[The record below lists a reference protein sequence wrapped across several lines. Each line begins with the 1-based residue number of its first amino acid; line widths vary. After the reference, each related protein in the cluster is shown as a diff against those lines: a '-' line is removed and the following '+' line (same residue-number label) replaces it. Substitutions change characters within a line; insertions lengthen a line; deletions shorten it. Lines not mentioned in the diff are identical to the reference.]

1 MNTVFLSWC
10 RALKSKRGVLVLAE
24 MLCLIAVA
32 SAFLVVTPLV
42 QANNH
47 GYGDKEAD
55 AEEDEEAAVAEK
67 DKDVEKKK
75 EKKKNATFKSIVTTI
90 SKEPSGSG
98 DIVGTT
104 AKLFSHI
111 TLDDLKNDPWVIV
124 TLKIRSK
131 TVTFGA
137 TAFLDPDNRKPSVWL
152 AEVLPPN
159 NPNDPILKPFI
170 GKTLPLIGLK

>member
-10 RALKSKRGVLVLAE
+10 RALMSKRRVLVLAE

-55 AEEDEEAAVAEK
+55 AED
-67 DKDVEKKK
+67 DVEEDVEEDVEQK

-111 TLDDLKNDPWVIV
+111 TLNDLKNDPWVIV

-159 NPNDPILKPFI
+159 NPNDPVLKAFI
-170 GKTLPLIGLK
+170 GKTLLLIGLK